1 MDVDL
6 TLMRDLMEEMQ
17 VAIKYVQISA
27 SFEERLNS
35 EKSDMMPDS
44 ERIRMRE
51 PGYVEQKLISSIL
64 KRLHALNPAEL
75 AKNLPEE
82 DMVEN
87 WVTYWAKK

>member
-1 MDVDL
+1 MTGTKILKPRNEMDVDL

-44 ERIRMRE
+44 ERIRMR
-51 PGYVEQKLISSIL
+51 
-64 KRLHALNPAEL
+64 
-75 AKNLPEE
+75 
-82 DMVEN
+82 
-87 WVTYWAKK
+87 